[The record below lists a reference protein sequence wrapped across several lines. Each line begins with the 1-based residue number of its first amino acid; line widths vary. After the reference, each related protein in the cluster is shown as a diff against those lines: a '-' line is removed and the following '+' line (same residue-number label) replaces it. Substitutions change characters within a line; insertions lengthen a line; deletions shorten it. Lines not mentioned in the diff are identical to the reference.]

1 MLVQVTTP
9 TLSLTFSKGIFTPIS
24 TYFQENILSSYRA
37 TSNVAI
43 PALADNNNHGR
54 MSIDNIEIS
63 EGHAVTVVQNIGLI
77 SYARRCLPGCD
88 GPMEE
93 PTIPIDEAKF
103 VRRNYNRGNRVE
115 GFWLVGGIVG
125 GQPDKSAMTKTPEE
139 PA

>member
-1 MLVQVTTP
+1 
-9 TLSLTFSKGIFTPIS
+9 
-24 TYFQENILSSYRA
+24 
-37 TSNVAI
+37 
-43 PALADNNNHGR
+43 
-54 MSIDNIEIS
+54 MSIDNIEIA

-93 PTIPIDEAKF
+93 PKIPIDEAKF

-115 GFWLVGGIVG
+115 GLWLVGGIVE
-125 GQPDKSAMTKTPEE
+125 GQPDKSAMIKTPEE